1 MSGVTTIEVQ
11 GITLVRARPQ
21 GDDSA
26 AHITELE
33 DALHALYEGSGAP
46 VVVDLGSRVLSGPRL
61 AVVLQNADD
70 ALGVLG
76 HRFAV
81 VSSHEQ
87 TRQSLRNDYAI
98 AVFES
103 LDQATGDLS
112 AAHHR
117 D

>member
-33 DALHALYEGSGAP
+33 DALHALHEGSGAP